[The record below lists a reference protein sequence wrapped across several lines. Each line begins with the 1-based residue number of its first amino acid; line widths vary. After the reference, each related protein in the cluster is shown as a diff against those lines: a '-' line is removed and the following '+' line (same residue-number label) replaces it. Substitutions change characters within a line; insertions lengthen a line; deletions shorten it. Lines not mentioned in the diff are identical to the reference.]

1 MAVAAVA
8 QLDRVLGYEPR
19 GRGFNS
25 CQPHHLIEGLVE
37 KLGPFHFLQ
46 AFIKIPYSWDKII
59 QVLPHSPYPFF
70 LIMPS
75 DINSPS
81 VDASIAKWV
90 LVDPQTAKVVIA
102 GKVDVYSLTDIWTQ
116 IRAQQNS
123 WLQSSGNHSLTFD
136 ATNISSLDG
145 SGIAFL
151 IDIEEAQQKAGG
163 QFSLVGLDPRYEPL
177 LKEFDPITNL
187 FPVPAAKAKRSFIV
201 STGMAAQNLLDD
213 AKGLIT
219 FTGHLA
225 ADLFWSLR
233 NPNQVR
239 WGDFVNAA
247 VQAGIAALPI
257 VGLVSFLIG
266 VILSFQAAIGMKQFG
281 AVSFVGPL
289 AALGIVR
296 EMGPL
301 ITAILLAGRSS
312 AAFAAEIGTMTVNS
326 EVDALVTGGLS
337 PIRFLVVPR
346 VLAGILVMPVL
357 TLYADIVSIFAS
369 MVTMLAYEIPFIN
382 FWNGMLQTVTIE
394 DIGSGLIKATLFGVV
409 VSAVGCLRGMQTGT
423 GAAAVGISATR
434 AVVSSIVMI
443 VLVDGIFAYISYK
456 TGF

>member
-1 MAVAAVA
+1 MPTIT
-8 QLDRVLGYEPR
+8 DSP
-19 GRGFNS
+19 S
-25 CQPHHLIEGLVE
+25 EGLPV
-37 KLGPFHFLQ
+37 
-46 AFIKIPYSWDKII
+46 
-59 QVLPHSPYPFF
+59 
-70 LIMPS
+70 
-75 DINSPS
+75 
-81 VDASIAKWV
+81 AKWV
-90 LVDPQTAKVVIA
+90 AIDAENAKVILS
-102 GKVDVYSLTDIWTQ
+102 GKVDVYSLANVWTQ
-116 IRAQQNS
+116 VRAEQDAWLQNS
-123 WLQSSGNHSLTFD
+123 STNHSLIFD
-136 ATNISSLDG
+136 ASQVAKLDG
-145 SGIAFL
+145 AGIAFL
-151 IDIEEAQQKAGG
+151 IGVEEAQQKSGG
-163 QFSLVGLDPRYEPL
+163 KFDLLGLDARYQPL
-177 LKEFDPITNL
+177 LKEFDPIVDL
-187 FPVPAAKAKRSFIV
+187 FPVPAVKPQRSFVV
-201 STGMAAQNLLDD
+201 STGMAAKNLIDD
-213 AKGLIT
+213 AKGLIS

-225 ADLFWSLR
+225 DDLFWSLR
-233 NPNQVR
+233 NPKEVR
-239 WGDFVNAA
+239 WGDFVDAA

-326 EVDALVTGGLS
+326 EVDALVSGGLS

-346 VLAGILVMPVL
+346 VLAGILVMPIL
-357 TLYADIVSIFAS
+357 TIFADIVSIFAS
-369 MVTMLAYEIPFIN
+369 MITMLAYGIPFIN
-382 FWNGMLQTVTIE
+382 FYNGMLAAVSLE
-394 DIGSGLIKATLFGVV
+394 DILSGLVKATLFGVV

-443 VLVDGIFAYISYK
+443 VLVDGIFAFISYR

>member
-1 MAVAAVA
+1 MH
-8 QLDRVLGYEPR
+8 
-19 GRGFNS
+19 NN
-25 CQPHHLIEGLVE
+25 
-37 KLGPFHFLQ
+37 
-46 AFIKIPYSWDKII
+46 
-59 QVLPHSPYPFF
+59 
-70 LIMPS
+70 
-75 DINSPS
+75 INSLS
-81 VDASIAKWV
+81 ADTSIAKWV
-90 LVDPQTAKVVIA
+90 LVDSATAKVVIA
-102 GKVDVYSLTDIWTQ
+102 GKVDVYSLVNVWTQ
-116 IRAQQNS
+116 IRLQQDS
-123 WLQSSGNHSLTFD
+123 WLQGSSNHSLIFD
-136 ATNISSLDG
+136 ATNITSLDG

-151 IDIEEAQQKAGG
+151 IDLEEAQKKSGG
-163 QFSLVGLDPRYEPL
+163 TFSIVGLDSRYQPL
-177 LKEFDPITNL
+177 LKEFDPISNL
-187 FPVPAAKAKRSFIV
+187 FPVPVVSPKRGFVV
-201 STGMAAQNLLDD
+201 STGIAVQNLIDD

-219 FTGHLA
+219 FTGHLS
-225 ADLFWSLR
+225 ADLVWSVR
-233 NPNQVR
+233 NIKQVR

-281 AVSFVGPL
+281 AVSFVGPI

-301 ITAILLAGRSS
+301 VTAILLAGRSS

-326 EVDALVTGGLS
+326 EVDALVSGGLS

-369 MVTMLAYEIPFIN
+369 MITMLAYDIPLIN
-382 FWNGMLQTVTIE
+382 FWNGMLQIVTIE

-409 VSAVGCLRGMQTGT
+409 ISAVGCLRGMQTGT

-434 AVVSSIVMI
+434 AVVSSIVLI

>member
-1 MAVAAVA
+1 MTTSTDTAT
-8 QLDRVLGYEPR
+8 
-19 GRGFNS
+19 
-25 CQPHHLIEGLVE
+25 
-37 KLGPFHFLQ
+37 
-46 AFIKIPYSWDKII
+46 
-59 QVLPHSPYPFF
+59 
-70 LIMPS
+70 
-75 DINSPS
+75 
-81 VDASIAKWV
+81 VDTSIAKWV
-90 LVDPQTAKVVIA
+90 LVDSENAKVLIT
-102 GKVDVYSLTDIWTQ
+102 GKVDVYSLTNVWTQ
-116 IRAQQNS
+116 IREQQDA
-123 WLQSSGNHSLTFD
+123 WLKSSGSHTLVFD
-136 ATNISSLDG
+136 ATHIASRDVA
-145 SGIAFL
+145 GIAFL
-151 IDIEEAQQKAGG
+151 IDLEETQQKSGG
-163 QFSLVGLDPRYEPL
+163 KFSIVGLDPKYEPL
-177 LKEFDPITNL
+177 LKEFDPIVNL
-187 FPVPAAKAKRSFIV
+187 FPVPKATLKSGFIIE
-201 STGMAAQNLLDD
+201 TGKVTQALLDD
-213 AKGLIT
+213 AKGLVT

-233 NPNQVR
+233 NPKQVR

-357 TLYADIVSIFAS
+357 TLFADIVSIFAS
-369 MVTMLAYEIPFIN
+369 MVTMLAYDIPFIN
-382 FWNGMLQTVTIE
+382 FWNGMVQTVTIE

-443 VLVDGIFAYISYK
+443 VVVDGIFAYISYK

>member
-1 MAVAAVA
+1 M
-8 QLDRVLGYEPR
+8 
-19 GRGFNS
+19 
-25 CQPHHLIEGLVE
+25 
-37 KLGPFHFLQ
+37 
-46 AFIKIPYSWDKII
+46 
-59 QVLPHSPYPFF
+59 
-70 LIMPS
+70 
-75 DINSPS
+75 DIS
-81 VDASIAKWV
+81 
-90 LVDPQTAKVVIA
+90 QTAPSSINKPVAVWSGIDNTNAKVSLS
-102 GKVDVYSLTDIWTQ
+102 GKVDVYSLGVIWGQ
-116 IRAQQNS
+116 IRVSQNTWLAQGDAKS
-123 WLQSSGNHSLTFD
+123 KVLTFD
-136 ATNISSLDG
+136 ASQVTSLDG
-145 SGIAFL
+145 AGIAFL
-151 IDIEEAQQKAGG
+151 IDLEEAQQKAGG
-163 QFSLVGLDPRYEPL
+163 TFTLVGLDARYQPL

-187 FPVPAAKAKRSFIV
+187 FPVPAVKPKTSFIV
-201 STGMAAQNLLDD
+201 STGMATQNFLDD

-225 ADLFWSLR
+225 ADLAWSVM
-233 NPNQVR
+233 NPRQVR

-281 AVSFVGPL
+281 ATSFVGPL

-346 VLAGILVMPVL
+346 VLAGILVMPIL
-357 TLYADIVSIFAS
+357 TLYADIVSILAS
-369 MVTMLAYEIPFIN
+369 MFTMLAYGIPFIN
-382 FWNGMLQTVTIE
+382 FYNGMLSAVDVE

-443 VLVDGIFAYISYK
+443 VLVDGIFAVISYK

>member
-1 MAVAAVA
+1 MSVSDTNSPASAVSSPPVAAWT
-8 QLDRVLGYEPR
+8 QLDA
-19 GRGFNS
+19 S
-25 CQPHHLIEGLVE
+25 H
-37 KLGPFHFLQ
+37 
-46 AFIKIPYSWDKII
+46 AKITLSGN
-59 QVLPHSPYPFF
+59 V
-70 LIMPS
+70 
-75 DINSPS
+75 N
-81 VDASIAKWV
+81 
-90 LVDPQTAKVVIA
+90 T
-102 GKVDVYSLTDIWTQ
+102 YSLGGVWTQ
-116 IRAQQNS
+116 MQEAQNA
-123 WLQSSGNHSLTFD
+123 WLAKIATDDLKSATLTFE
-136 ATNISSLDG
+136 ASQVTYMDG
-145 SGIAFL
+145 AAIAFL
-151 IDIEEAQQKAGG
+151 INTQEVQERAGAQFDLQ
-163 QFSLVGLDPRYEPL
+163 GLQPRYQPL
-177 LKEFDPITNL
+177 LKELQPIGKL
-187 FPVPAAKAKRSFIV
+187 FPSSAVKPKQSWIV

-219 FTGHLA
+219 FLGHLS
-225 ADLFWSLR
+225 ADLVWSVR
-233 NPNQVR
+233 HIRQVR

-247 VQAGIAALPI
+247 VEAGIAALPI

-346 VLAGILVMPVL
+346 VLAGILVAPIL
-357 TLYADIVSIFAS
+357 TLYADIVSIIAS
-369 MVTMLAYEIPFIN
+369 MFTMLIYGIPFVN
-382 FWNGMLQTVTIE
+382 FYNGMLSAVDVE
-394 DIGSGLIKATLFGVV
+394 DIISGLVKATMFGVV
-409 VSAVGCLRGMQTGT
+409 VSAMGCLRGMQTGT

-443 VLVDGIFAYISYK
+443 VIVDGIFAVISYK